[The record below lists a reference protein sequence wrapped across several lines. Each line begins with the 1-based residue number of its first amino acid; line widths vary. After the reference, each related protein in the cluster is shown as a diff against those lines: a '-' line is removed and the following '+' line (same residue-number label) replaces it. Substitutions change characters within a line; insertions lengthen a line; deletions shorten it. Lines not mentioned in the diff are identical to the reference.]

1 MRNINGNGMLLLF
14 CTFMLHTIETD
25 QTITF
30 YNKREF
36 FDAKIYS
43 AVGVI
48 ATTVSVILGIRGFQ
62 IVFDQINFSPSDV
75 HNIALLFSCM
85 SIFQVIAFAS
95 ITEQKYR
102 ISAKT
107 VFDKKSST
115 ISLFQKKQNLGANQ
129 IIKNP
134 FMQVIPPLNYRQI
147 ISVHVADASFGVIE
161 IEFEKYYCCYEK
173 ITSNSLN
180 LYKKTLEYLQ
190 TKSGQIPFN

>member
-1 MRNINGNGMLLLF
+1 
-14 CTFMLHTIETD
+14 MLHTIETD

-43 AVGVI
+43 ALGVI
-48 ATTVSVILGIRGFQ
+48 ATIVSVILGIRGVQ
-62 IVFDQINFSPSDV
+62 IVFSQIIFSSSDV

-85 SIFQVIAFAS
+85 SIFQVIGFAF

-102 ISAKT
+102 ITAKT
-107 VFDKKSST
+107 IFDKKSST
-115 ISLFQKKQNLGANQ
+115 ISLLQKKQNLGANQ

-147 ISVHVADASFGVIE
+147 ISIYVADASLGAIE
-161 IEFEKYYCCYEK
+161 VEFEKFYNCYFNISSK
-173 ITSNSLN
+173 SLK
-180 LYKKTLEYLQ
+180 LYNKTLEYLH
-190 TKSGQIPFN
+190 TKSGQKPFN